1 MSAPS
6 SALRAGRDP
15 YHLGHAP
22 SAGVPEYTG
31 HGAGGPAPKRI
42 VVGYGFWIFIL
53 SDVILFSCFFATYT
67 VLIDARA
74 GGPGPREIF
83 DLHTT
88 MAETAC
94 LLLSSFACGLTSL
107 AVARHNLL
115 WSEVF
120 LAVTGLFG
128 LTFIGLEVHEFIGLI
143 ARGAG
148 PTHSAFLSSFFALVG
163 CHGAHVTA
171 GLLWLGTMM
180 AQFRAKGFKESIR
193 HRYLCFSLFWHAL
206 DIIWIGIFTVVYLI
220 GTITP

>member
-1 MSAPS
+1 MSAPT

-15 YHLGHAP
+15 YHIGHAP
-22 SAGVPEYTG
+22 GAGVPEYTG

-67 VLIDARA
+67 VLIHARN
-74 GGPGPREIF
+74 GGPGPSEIF
-83 DLHTT
+83 DLRTT
-88 MAETAC
+88 AAETAC
-94 LLLSSFACGLTSL
+94 LLLSSFTCGLASL
-107 AVARHNLL
+107 AVGRRSLL
-115 WSEVF
+115 WTEIA
-120 LAVTGLFG
+120 LALTGLLG
-128 LTFIGLEVHEFIGLI
+128 LTFLGLELHEFSGLI

-148 PTHSAFLSSFFALVG
+148 PTHSAFLTAFFSLVG

-180 AQFRAKGFKESIR
+180 AQFPAKGFKESIR

-220 GTITP
+220 GRITP

>member
-1 MSAPS
+1 MSAPTT
-6 SALRAGRDP
+6 ALRTGRDP
-15 YHLGHAP
+15 YHIGHAP
-22 SAGVPEYTG
+22 ATGAPEYTG

-67 VLIDARA
+67 VLIRARN

-88 MAETAC
+88 AMETAC

-107 AVARHNLL
+107 AVARRNLL
-115 WSEVF
+115 WTEIF
-120 LAVTGLFG
+120 LGLTGLLG
-128 LTFIGLEVHEFIGLI
+128 LTFLGLEAHEFVGLVV
-143 ARGAG
+143 RGDG
-148 PTHSAFLSSFFALVG
+148 PTRSAFLTSFFALVG
-163 CHGAHVTA
+163 CHGAHVSA
-171 GLLWLGTMM
+171 GILWLGTMM
-180 AQFRAKGFKESIR
+180 AQFPAKGFKESIR

-220 GTITP
+220 GMITP